1 MRRFVAFTRTFLG
14 LLLLGMVVLNVA
26 NAAGRYLF
34 KRAIPGSD
42 EILLFAM
49 VWLVF
54 IGAVLVAVRG
64 DHLGFDLLP
73 RSLPRPWAW
82 WLKRLHSLAI
92 AGLTGFV
99 AWQSWGVLQMLSGV
113 GQRSMATEL
122 PMVVPHAS
130 LFLCLTAICLV
141 SLVQTFRPPGTE
153 ASGPAG
159 PAEDDGS

>member
-1 MRRFVAFTRTFLG
+1 MQRFVTFTRNFLG
-14 LLLLGMVVLNVA
+14 LLLLGMVFLNVA

-64 DHLGFDLLP
+64 EHLGFDLLSRVLPP
-73 RSLPRPWAW
+73 RWSRR
-82 WLKRLHSLAI
+82 LKALRSLAI

-99 AWQSWGVLQMLSGV
+99 AWQSWGVLQMLAGV

-130 LFLCLTAICLV
+130 LFFCLSAICLV
-141 SLVQTFRPPGTE
+141 SLVQAFRPPGDGTSGRTE
-153 ASGPAG
+153 SAK
-159 PAEDDGS
+159 DGRP